1 MDHVH
6 EHAGHAQHHG
16 HEHEH
21 EHAHG
26 HGHSHDAREYYLE
39 QLLSI
44 LICGLFGLVAVLMSR
59 TGMLDILLAPSFHS
73 WVLFGGIALLAIT
86 VIRGVSL
93 WRAAGTQA
101 HAHAHGASDHHQHQ
115 HGEACDHDHKHGE
128 ECGHD
133 HDHAHGHDHPH
144 GSHDGHSHGNIYWR
158 VVVLA
163 FPLLL
168 FGMGLPNKGF
178 SEERIKRMLGTP
190 VELGDVKAVDD
201 RGGPVL
207 TFDFAEL
214 NATSND
220 PGKRAEYEGKRAR
233 VKGQLTKVTGTQYTL
248 YRLKMNCC
256 AADQIALTARIITD
270 AVTQF
275 NNNEWVTVEGV
286 LQFVQMPG
294 KSQYVPVIR
303 VKDLSKIQSAPAE

>member
-6 EHAGHAQHHG
+6 EHAEHGHHHG
-16 HEHEH
+16 HEHKH
-21 EHAHG
+21 DHNHGPAHT
-26 HGHSHDAREYYLE
+26 HHHNDARDFYLE

-59 TGMLDILLAPSFHS
+59 TGMLEILLAPEFHS
-73 WVLFGGIALLAIT
+73 WVFIGGIALLVIT

-93 WRAAGTQA
+93 WQAAGA
-101 HAHAHGASDHHQHQ
+101 HTHTHDHHH
-115 HGEACDHDHKHGE
+115 HDHGE

-133 HDHAHGHDHPH
+133 HKHGADCGHDHH
-144 GSHDGHSHGNIYWR
+144 HAHDHSADDHSHGNIYWR

-178 SEERIKRMLGTP
+178 SQARIERMLGNQ
-190 VELGDVKAVDD
+190 VAFDDVKTVDD
-201 RGGPVL
+201 KGGQVL

-220 PGKRAEYEGKRAR
+220 PGKRASYEGTRAK
-233 VKGQLTKVTGTQYTL
+233 VKGQLSKVTGTQYTM

-256 AADQIALTARIITD
+256 AADQIPLTARIITD
-270 AVTQF
+270 AVTQY
-275 NNNEWVTVEGV
+275 NNGDWVTVEGV
-286 LQFVQMPG
+286 LQFVQVPG
-294 KSQYVPVIR
+294 KSHYMPVIR
-303 VKDLSKIQSAPAE
+303 VKDLAKIQAAPPE

>member
-6 EHAGHAQHHG
+6 EHAEHGHHHG
-16 HEHEH
+16 HDHKH
-21 EHAHG
+21 DHDHGPAHT
-26 HGHSHDAREYYLE
+26 HHHNDARDFYLE

-59 TGMLDILLAPSFHS
+59 TGMLEILLAPEFHS
-73 WVLFGGIALLAIT
+73 WVFIGGIALLVIT

-93 WRAAGTQA
+93 WQAAGA
-101 HAHAHGASDHHQHQ
+101 HAHHGH
-115 HGEACDHDHKHGE
+115 EHGE

-133 HDHAHGHDHPH
+133 HAHGADCGHDHHHGHDH
-144 GSHDGHSHGNIYWR
+144 SADDHSHGNIYWR

-178 SEERIKRMLGTP
+178 SQARIERMLGPQTA
-190 VELGDVKAVDD
+190 LDVASVDD
-201 RGGPVL
+201 KGGQVL

-220 PGKRAEYEGKRAR
+220 PGKRASYEGTRAK
-233 VKGQLTKVTGTQYTL
+233 VKGQLSKVTGTQYTM

-256 AADQIALTARIITD
+256 AADQIPLTARIITD
-270 AVTQF
+270 AVTQY
-275 NNNEWVTVEGV
+275 NNGDWVTVEGV
-286 LQFVQMPG
+286 LQFVQVPG
-294 KSQYVPVIR
+294 KSHFMPVIR
-303 VKDLSKIQSAPAE
+303 VKDLAKIQAAPPE

>member
-6 EHAGHAQHHG
+6 EHAGHDHHHG
-16 HEHEH
+16 HEHKH
-21 EHAHG
+21 DHGHDHG
-26 HGHSHDAREYYLE
+26 HGHTHHHDAREYYLE

-59 TGMLDILLAPSFHS
+59 TGMLEILLAPEFHA
-73 WVLFGGIALLAIT
+73 WVLIGGIALLVVT

-93 WRAAGTQA
+93 WQSAGA
-101 HAHAHGASDHHQHQ
+101 HSHAHDHHNHE
-115 HGEACDHDHKHGE
+115 HGEACSHDHAHDAD
-128 ECGHD
+128 CGHD
-133 HDHAHGHDHPH
+133 HHHHAPGQDHGDH
-144 GSHDGHSHGNIYWR
+144 SHEDHSHGNIYWR

-178 SEERIKRMLGTP
+178 SQAWVQNR
-190 VELGDVKAVDD
+190 LGDQKTIDVNEVAEK
-201 RGGPVL
+201 GGQVL
-207 TFDFAEL
+207 MFDFAEL

-220 PGKRAEYEGKRAR
+220 PEKRKLYEGTRAK
-233 VKGQLTKVTGTQYTL
+233 VKGQLNKISGTQYTM

-256 AADQIALTARIITD
+256 AADQIPLTARIITD

-275 NNNEWVTVEGV
+275 NNGDWVTVEGV
-286 LQFVQMPG
+286 LQFVQVPG
-294 KSQYVPVIR
+294 KSHFMPVIR
-303 VKDLSKIQSAPAE
+303 VKDLSKIQAAAPE